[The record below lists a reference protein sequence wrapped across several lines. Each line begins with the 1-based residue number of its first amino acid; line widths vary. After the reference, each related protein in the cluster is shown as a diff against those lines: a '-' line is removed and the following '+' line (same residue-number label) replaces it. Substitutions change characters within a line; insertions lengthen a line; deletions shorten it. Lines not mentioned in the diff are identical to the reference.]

1 MNKISFSRL
10 MFSIVIIIIAILWLI
25 PTLGL
30 FISSFRT
37 PHAVMSSGWWKIF
50 SNITN
55 FRQFTI
61 DNYINTIAN
70 YGLARALLNSLIITI
85 PSTVLPIFIAS
96 LAAFAFVL
104 MKFPCKRILFM
115 IVIGLLVVPIQTTMV
130 PILRIYN
137 NLRLAGAFPGLW
149 LVHTGYGLPL
159 AIYMLYNFFGMIPKE
174 LFEAAYVE
182 GANSFTIY
190 WRILIPLS
198 MPAIAS
204 LTVFQFL
211 WVWNDLL
218 IGLIYLG
225 GNEQV
230 APLTVKVSN
239 MVNSLGQN
247 WHLLTSAAFISMIM
261 PLIIFFLFQRYFE
274 RGILVG
280 AIKG

>member
-1 MNKISFSRL
+1 
-10 MFSIVIIIIAILWLI
+10 
-25 PTLGL
+25 
-30 FISSFRT
+30 
-37 PHAVMSSGWWKIF
+37 MSSGWWKVF
-50 SNITN
+50 KNIID
-55 FRQFTI
+55 FRQFTLG
-61 DNYINTIAN
+61 NYINVIKN
-70 YGLARALLNSLIITI
+70 YGLARAFLNSLLITI
-85 PSTVLPIFIAS
+85 PSTILPIFIAS

-104 MKFPCKRILFM
+104 MEIPFRRILQM
-115 IVIGLLVVPIQTTMV
+115 VVIGLLVIPIQITMV

-137 NLRLAGAFPGLW
+137 SLGLAGTFPGLW
-149 LVHTGYGLPL
+149 LAHTGYGLPL

-182 GANSFTIY
+182 GASSFTIY
-190 WRILIPLS
+190 RKILIPLS

-261 PLIIFFLFQRYFE
+261 PLIIFFFLQRYFE